1 MRPRGIQ
8 ESLHHRDVATALW
21 RRARGYAWNGA
32 DGADDAGAGPD
43 GAADRAGHEGVG
55 SAASYNPFDR
65 SARRAARHSK
75 GKTPPAP
82 APVEG
87 KEAAEEAC
95 AARHQAAGLSG
106 EASHEFARRG
116 FLMSF
121 LSTGVAVL
129 TGAGSGIGRAL
140 AQQLAA
146 AGSALALADI
156 DETGLLQTSELLLTK
171 GALVT
176 THVLDVADEEGVRS
190 FADEVSNRHGRV
202 TLLIN
207 NAGVA
212 LHGDFEEVSLDD
224 FRLLMNINFWGT
236 VYGVTYFF
244 PVLKREKRA
253 QIVNISSVFGM
264 IAPAGQCAYAA
275 SKFAVRGFTEALRHE
290 LEGSNVGVSCVHPGG
305 IKTPIARRSPIG
317 AGASAS
323 KREENIE
330 RFERLARTPPEKA
343 AERILRGV
351 ERGEPR
357 ILIGTDAYQID
368 ILQRLR
374 PASYWKT
381 LSEKFEKLAAKS
393 K

>member
-1 MRPRGIQ
+1 M
-8 ESLHHRDVATALW
+8 
-21 RRARGYAWNGA
+21 
-32 DGADDAGAGPD
+32 
-43 GAADRAGHEGVG
+43 
-55 SAASYNPFDR
+55 PF
-65 SARRAARHSK
+65 
-75 GKTPPAP
+75 
-82 APVEG
+82 
-87 KEAAEEAC
+87 
-95 AARHQAAGLSG
+95 LSG
-106 EASHEFARRG
+106 
-116 FLMSF
+116 
-121 LSTGVAVL
+121 GVAAV

-146 AGSALALADI
+146 AGSALALADV
-156 DETGLLQTSELLLTK
+156 DEAGLLQTAQSLGKTS
-171 GALVT
+171 AAVT
-176 THVLDVADEEGVRS
+176 THFVDVADEESVS
-190 FADEVSNRHGRV
+190 TFAEDAEARHGRV

-207 NAGVA
+207 NAGVS
-212 LHGDFEEVSLDD
+212 LHGDFEEISLED
-224 FRLLMNINFWGT
+224 FRWLMNVNFWGV
-236 VYGVTYFF
+236 VYGTNYFL
-244 PVLKREKRA
+244 PILKRERRA
-253 QIVNISSVFGM
+253 HIVNLSSVFGL
-264 IAPAGQCAYAA
+264 IAPAGQAPYAA

-305 IKTPIARRSPIG
+305 IKTPIARRSRIG

-357 ILIGTDAYQID
+357 ILIGSDAYQID